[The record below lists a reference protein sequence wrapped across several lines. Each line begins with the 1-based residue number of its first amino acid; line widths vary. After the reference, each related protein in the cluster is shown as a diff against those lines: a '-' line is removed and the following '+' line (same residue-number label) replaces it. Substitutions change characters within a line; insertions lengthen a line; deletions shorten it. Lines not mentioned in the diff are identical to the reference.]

1 MNRRLALHGLMALA
15 ALLARPTEARA
26 YLIDLNDARVV
37 EHGTMELELQPVGY
51 WQTVVGE
58 EEHYLVAPS
67 AQIYWGFGEGWDL
80 LLLTRGWAL
89 LDDVPDQS
97 RYALQ
102 EQMIATRTL
111 LVDGGYSSE
120 GERDGISLAL
130 QTGLLL
136 PGVEAETG
144 FGASLALLFAQRWD
158 AGTLHLNVWTNFT
171 QERTFE
177 LFVAAVMEGPDAW
190 PVVPTIEVWFDLD
203 DGVPMLSGLVGA
215 LIPIGDEFALQG
227 GVRMGGWEGWLDLEV
242 RVSTWIYWDVFDAS

>member
-51 WQTVVGE
+51 WQTVMGE

-111 LVDGGYSSE
+111 LVDGGYHA
-120 GERDGISLAL
+120 I
-130 QTGLLL
+130 
-136 PGVEAETG
+136 
-144 FGASLALLFAQRWD
+144 GA
-158 AGTLHLNVWTNFT
+158 
-171 QERTFE
+171 
-177 LFVAAVMEGPDAW
+177 
-190 PVVPTIEVWFDLD
+190 
-203 DGVPMLSGLVGA
+203 
-215 LIPIGDEFALQG
+215 
-227 GVRMGGWEGWLDLEV
+227 
-242 RVSTWIYWDVFDAS
+242 